1 MTEVMNKETVEPVK
15 KTRKKTTTK
24 KETATNNNNGNE
36 EIIAMLMQQIAEL
49 QQQINGSKNTVSVE
63 KTAKEKTTVKTTSS
77 KKVTFQD
84 IKDKEVGVERVVGGL
99 GVVYW
104 LDKKTGDEY
113 TWNEVNEVQYLT
125 VETLKRMN
133 TSPLFLKTPWLK
145 VLDDEAIEVLNLTTI
160 YRNIEI
166 IEDFEQFNK
175 MSDFEIQEILSKLSR
190 EYVQTLATNIS
201 SKISSNEITDMRV
214 IRRFERLLNKEF
226 II

>member
-49 QQQINGSKNTVSVE
+49 QQQINSSKNTVSVE
-63 KTAKEKTTVKTTSS
+63 ETPKEKVAVKTTS

-214 IRRFERLLNKEF
+214 ISRFERLLNKEF

>member
-63 KTAKEKTTVKTTSS
+63 ETAKEKITVKTTSS

>member
-63 KTAKEKTTVKTTSS
+63 KTAKEKVAVKTTS